1 MSRKYF
7 GTDGVRG
14 KVGTFPITPDF
25 AMKLGWAAGTVL
37 ASTGTKEVLIGKDT
51 RISGYMLESAME
63 AGFSAA
69 GVNVALIGPMPTPAV
84 AYLASTFR
92 ADAGVV
98 ISASHNPYY
107 DNGIK
112 FFSNSGTK
120 LNDAQELEIEA
131 LLEQALQ
138 HNAMQ
143 CVASEKLGK
152 VRRIDDAAGR
162 YIEFCKGT
170 FPNHLSL
177 TGLKIVVDSAHGAAY
192 HIAPNVYREL
202 GAEVISINDKPNGVN
217 INDHCGATHLDSL
230 QTAVMVHEADLG
242 IALDGDADRVMFVD
256 HKGHVIDGDQILYI
270 LAQAAKKE
278 GTLNGGVVG
287 TLMSNLGLELA
298 LKALDIPF
306 IRAKVGDRYVVEL
319 LKTSGWKLGGEGSG
333 HILDL
338 NYASTGDG
346 IVASL
351 LVLQAVLKS
360 QMTLADVAAGM
371 SKLPQVLINVRL
383 TENNAD
389 EIIESDSVKQAV
401 AAAEQVLADNGRVL
415 LRKSGTEP
423 LIRVMVESIDPEMSQ
438 AQAEAIAKAVSAASF

>member
-37 ASTGTKEVLIGKDT
+37 ASSGTKEVLIGKDT
-51 RISGYMLESAME
+51 RSSGYMLESAME

-98 ISASHNPYY
+98 ISASHNPFY

-131 LLEQALQ
+131 LLEKALNQ
-138 HNAMQ
+138 NAMQ
-143 CVASEKLGK
+143 CVSSEKLGK

-177 TGLKIVVDSAHGAAY
+177 AGLKIVVDSAHGAAY

-256 HKGHVIDGDQILYI
+256 HNGHVVDGDEILFI
-270 LAQAAKKE
+270 LAQAAHSKGE
-278 GTLNGGVVG
+278 MTGGVVG

-298 LKALDIPF
+298 LKQMDIPF
-306 IRAKVGDRYVVEL
+306 VRAKVGDRYVVEQ
-319 LKTSGWKLGGEGSG
+319 LKATGWQLGGEGSG
-333 HILDL
+333 HILSL
-338 NYASTGDG
+338 QHASTGDG

-351 LVLQAVLKS
+351 QVLKAVLESQKS
-360 QMTLADVAAGM
+360 LSEIKAGM
-371 SKLPQVLINVRL
+371 TKLPQVLINVRL
-383 TENNAD
+383 ATAD
-389 EIIESDSVKQAV
+389 ADSILATTSVQQAV
-401 AAAEQVLADNGRVL
+401 IKAEGILGDQGRVL

-423 LIRVMVESIDPEMSQ
+423 LIRVMVESTDTIMTQ
-438 AQAEAIAKAVSAASF
+438 TQAEFIAEAVRAA

>member
-1 MSRKYF
+1 M
-7 GTDGVRG
+7 
-14 KVGTFPITPDF
+14 
-25 AMKLGWAAGTVL
+25 L
-37 ASTGTKEVLIGKDT
+37 ASSGTKEVLIGKDT
-51 RISGYMLESAME
+51 RSSGYMLESAME

-98 ISASHNPYY
+98 ISASHNPFY

-131 LLEQALQ
+131 LLEKALNQ
-138 HNAMQ
+138 NEMQ

-177 TGLKIVVDSAHGAAY
+177 ARLKIVVDSAHGAAY

-256 HKGHVIDGDQILYI
+256 HNGHVVDGDEILFI
-270 LAQAAKKE
+270 LAQAAHSKGE
-278 GTLNGGVVG
+278 MTGGVVG

-298 LKALDIPF
+298 LKQMDIPF
-306 IRAKVGDRYVVEL
+306 VRAKVGDRYVVEQ
-319 LKTSGWKLGGEGSG
+319 LKATGWQLGGEGSG
-333 HILDL
+333 HILSL
-338 NYASTGDG
+338 QYASTGDG

-351 LVLQAVLKS
+351 QVLKAVLESQKS
-360 QMTLADVAAGM
+360 LSEIKAGM
-371 SKLPQVLINVRL
+371 TKLPQVLINVRL
-383 TENNAD
+383 ATAD
-389 EIIESDSVKQAV
+389 ADSILATSSVQQAV
-401 AAAEQVLADNGRVL
+401 IKAEGILGDQGRVL

-423 LIRVMVESIDPEMSQ
+423 LIRVMVESTDNLMTQ
-438 AQAEAIAKAVSAASF
+438 TQAEYIADAVRAA

>member
-14 KVGTFPITPDF
+14 KVGEFPITPDF

-37 ASTGTKEVLIGKDT
+37 ASSGTKEVLIGKDT
-51 RISGYMLESAME
+51 RSSGYMLESAME

-98 ISASHNPYY
+98 ISASHNPFY

-131 LLEQALQ
+131 LLEKALNQ
-138 HNAMQ
+138 NAMQ

-177 TGLKIVVDSAHGAAY
+177 AGLKIVVDSAHGAAY

-256 HKGHVIDGDQILYI
+256 HNGHVVDGDEILFI
-270 LAQAAKKE
+270 LAHATHCKGE
-278 GTLNGGVVG
+278 MTGGVVG

-298 LKALDIPF
+298 LKQMDIPF
-306 IRAKVGDRYVVEL
+306 VRAKVGDRYVVEQ
-319 LKTSGWKLGGEGSG
+319 LKATGWQLGGEGSG
-333 HILDL
+333 HILSL
-338 NYASTGDG
+338 QHASTGDG

-351 LVLQAVLKS
+351 QVLKAVLESQKS
-360 QMTLADVAAGM
+360 LSEIKAGM
-371 SKLPQVLINVRL
+371 TKLPQVLINVRL
-383 TENNAD
+383 ATAD
-389 EIIESDSVKQAV
+389 ADSILATTSVQQAV
-401 AAAEQVLADNGRVL
+401 IKAEEILGDQGRVL

-423 LIRVMVESIDPEMSQ
+423 LIRVMVESTDNLMAQ
-438 AQAEAIAKAVSAASF
+438 TQAEYIADAVRAA

>member
-14 KVGTFPITPDF
+14 KVGEFPITPDF

-37 ASTGTKEVLIGKDT
+37 ASSGTKEVLIGKDT
-51 RISGYMLESAME
+51 RSSGYMLESAME

-98 ISASHNPYY
+98 ISASHNPFY

-112 FFSNSGTK
+112 FFSNTGTK

-131 LLEQALQ
+131 LLEKALNQ
-138 HNAMQ
+138 NAMQ

-177 TGLKIVVDSAHGAAY
+177 AGLKIVVDSAHGAAY

-217 INDHCGATHLDSL
+217 INDHCGATYLDSL

-256 HKGHVIDGDQILYI
+256 HNGHVVDGDEILFI
-270 LAQAAKKE
+270 LAQAAHSKGE
-278 GTLNGGVVG
+278 MTGGVVG

-298 LKALDIPF
+298 LKQMDIPF
-306 IRAKVGDRYVVEL
+306 VRAKVGDRYVVEQ
-319 LKTSGWKLGGEGSG
+319 LKATGWQLGGEGSG
-333 HILDL
+333 HILSL
-338 NYASTGDG
+338 QHASTGDG

-351 LVLQAVLKS
+351 QVLKAVLESQKS
-360 QMTLADVAAGM
+360 LSEIKAGM
-371 SKLPQVLINVRL
+371 TKLPQVLINVRL
-383 TENNAD
+383 ATAD
-389 EIIESDSVKQAV
+389 ADSILATSSVQQAV
-401 AAAEQVLADNGRVL
+401 IKAEGILGDQGRVL

-423 LIRVMVESIDPEMSQ
+423 LIRVMVESTDNLMTQ
-438 AQAEAIAKAVSAASF
+438 TQAEYIADAVRAA

>member
-1 MSRKYF
+1 MPRKYF

-14 KVGTFPITPDF
+14 KVGEFPIIPDF
-25 AMKLGWAAGTVL
+25 AMKLGWAAGIVL
-37 ASTGTKEVLIGKDT
+37 ASSGTKEVLIGKDT
-51 RISGYMLESAME
+51 RSSGYMLESAMQ
-63 AGFSAA
+63 AGFCAA

-98 ISASHNPYY
+98 ISASHNPFY

-120 LNDAQELEIEA
+120 LNDAQEREIEA
-131 LLEQALQ
+131 LLEQALDQ
-138 HNAMQ
+138 NTVQ
-143 CVASEKLGK
+143 CVDPEKLGK
-152 VRRIDDAAGR
+152 VRRIADATGR

-177 TGLKIVVDSAHGAAY
+177 AGLKIVVDSAHGAAY

-230 QTAVMVHEADLG
+230 QTAVMLHEADLG

-256 HKGHVIDGDQILYI
+256 HNGHVVDGDEILFI
-270 LAQAAKKE
+270 LAQAAYHK
-278 GTLNGGVVG
+278 GDMTGGVVG

-298 LKALDIPF
+298 LRKMDIPF
-306 IRAKVGDRYVVEL
+306 VRAKVGDRYVVEQ
-319 LKTSGWKLGGEGSG
+319 LKATGWQLGGEGSG
-333 HILDL
+333 HILSL
-338 NYASTGDG
+338 QHASTGDG

-351 LVLQAVLKS
+351 QVLKALLES
-360 QMTLADVAAGM
+360 GKPLAEVKAGM

-383 TENNAD
+383 TSGTAD
-389 EIIESDSVKQAV
+389 SILGSDSVKQAV
-401 AAAEQVLADNGRVL
+401 LEAEAVLGDNGRVL

-423 LIRVMVESIDPEMSQ
+423 LIRVMVESTDNLMTQ
-438 AQAEAIAKAVSAASF
+438 TQAEFIAEAVRAA

>member
-14 KVGTFPITPDF
+14 KVGEFPITPDF

-37 ASTGTKEVLIGKDT
+37 ASSGTKEVLIGKDT
-51 RISGYMLESAME
+51 RSSGYMLESAME

-98 ISASHNPYY
+98 ISASHNPFY

-131 LLEQALQ
+131 LLEKALNQ
-138 HNAMQ
+138 NAMQ

-177 TGLKIVVDSAHGAAY
+177 AGLKIVVDSAHGAAY

-256 HKGHVIDGDQILYI
+256 HNGHVVDGDEILFI
-270 LAQAAKKE
+270 LAQAAHSKGE
-278 GTLNGGVVG
+278 MIGGVVG

-298 LKALDIPF
+298 LKQMDIPF
-306 IRAKVGDRYVVEL
+306 VRAKVGDRYVVEQ
-319 LKTSGWKLGGEGSG
+319 LKATGWQLGGEGSG
-333 HILDL
+333 HILSL
-338 NYASTGDG
+338 QHASTGDG

-351 LVLQAVLKS
+351 QVLKAVLESQKS
-360 QMTLADVAAGM
+360 LAEIKAGM
-371 SKLPQVLINVRL
+371 TKLPQVLINVRL
-383 TENNAD
+383 ATAD
-389 EIIESDSVKQAV
+389 ADSILATTSVQQAV
-401 AAAEQVLADNGRVL
+401 IKAEGILGDQGRVL

-423 LIRVMVESIDPEMSQ
+423 LIRVMVESTDNVMTQ
-438 AQAEAIAKAVSAASF
+438 TQAEYIADVVRAA

>member
-256 HKGHVIDGDQILYI
+256 HNGHVVDGDEILFI
-270 LAQAAKKE
+270 LAQAAFQKGE
-278 GTLNGGVVG
+278 MVGGVVG

-298 LKALDIPF
+298 LKQMDIPF
-306 IRAKVGDRYVVEL
+306 VRAKVGDRYVVEQ
-319 LKTSGWKLGGEGSG
+319 LKETGWQLGGEGSG
-333 HILDL
+333 HILSL
-338 NYASTGDG
+338 QHASTGDG

-351 LVLQAVLKS
+351 QVLKAVLESQKS
-360 QMTLADVAAGM
+360 LSEIKAGM
-371 SKLPQVLINVRL
+371 TKLPQVLINVRL
-383 TENNAD
+383 ATAD
-389 EIIESDSVKQAV
+389 ADSILATSSVQQAV
-401 AAAEQVLADNGRVL
+401 IKAEGILGDQGRVL

-423 LIRVMVESIDPEMSQ
+423 LIRVMVESTDNLMTQ
-438 AQAEAIAKAVSAASF
+438 TQAEYIADAVRAA

>member
-98 ISASHNPYY
+98 ISASHNPFY

-112 FFSNSGTK
+112 FFSNTGTK

-131 LLEQALQ
+131 LLEQALE
-138 HNAMQ
+138 HNALQ

-230 QTAVMVHEADLG
+230 QSAVMIHEADLG

-256 HKGHVIDGDQILYI
+256 HNGHVVDGDEILFI
-270 LAQAAKKE
+270 LAQAAHQK
-278 GTLNGGVVG
+278 GGMQGGVVG
-287 TLMSNLGLELA
+287 TLMSNLGLEQA
-298 LKALDIPF
+298 LKQMDIPF
-306 IRAKVGDRYVVEL
+306 VRAKVGDRYVFEQ
-319 LKTSGWKLGGEGSG
+319 LKETGWKLGGEGSG
-333 HILDL
+333 HILSL
-338 NYASTGDG
+338 QHASTGDG

-351 LVLQAVLKS
+351 QVLKAVLESGKR
-360 QMTLADVAAGM
+360 LADLKAGM
-371 SKLPQVLINVRL
+371 TKLPQVLINVRL
-383 TENNAD
+383 TSGSAD
-389 EIIESDSVKQAV
+389 SILAKDSVKQAV
-401 AAAEQVLADNGRVL
+401 LTAEEVLGDKGRVL

-423 LIRVMVESIDPEMSQ
+423 LIRVMVESTDIALTQQQAEYI
-438 AQAEAIAKAVSAASF
+438 AQAVKAA

>member
-14 KVGTFPITPDF
+14 KVGEFPITPDF

-37 ASTGTKEVLIGKDT
+37 ASSGTKEVLIGKDT
-51 RISGYMLESAME
+51 RSSGYMLESAME

-98 ISASHNPYY
+98 ISASHNPFY

-131 LLEQALQ
+131 LLEKALNQ
-138 HNAMQ
+138 NAMQ

-177 TGLKIVVDSAHGAAY
+177 AGLKIVVDSAHGAAY

-256 HKGHVIDGDQILYI
+256 HNGHIVDGDEILFI
-270 LAQAAKKE
+270 LAQAAHSKGE
-278 GTLNGGVVG
+278 MTGGVVG

-298 LKALDIPF
+298 LKQMDIPF
-306 IRAKVGDRYVVEL
+306 VRAKVGDRYVVEQ
-319 LKTSGWKLGGEGSG
+319 LKVTGWQLGGEGSG
-333 HILDL
+333 HILSL
-338 NYASTGDG
+338 QHASTGDG

-351 LVLQAVLKS
+351 QVLKAVLESQKS
-360 QMTLADVAAGM
+360 LSEIKAGM
-371 SKLPQVLINVRL
+371 TKLPQVLINVRL
-383 TENNAD
+383 ATAD
-389 EIIESDSVKQAV
+389 ADSILATTSVKQAV
-401 AAAEQVLADNGRVL
+401 IKAEEFLGDQGRVL

-423 LIRVMVESIDPEMSQ
+423 LIRVMVESTDNIMTQ
-438 AQAEAIAKAVSAASF
+438 TQAEYIADAVRAA